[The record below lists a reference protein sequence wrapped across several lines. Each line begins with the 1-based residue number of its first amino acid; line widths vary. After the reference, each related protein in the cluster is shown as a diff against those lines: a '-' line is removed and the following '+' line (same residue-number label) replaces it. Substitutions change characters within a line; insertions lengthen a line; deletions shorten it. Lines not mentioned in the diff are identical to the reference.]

1 MVDDLFDI
9 SARDAGEEGTATI
22 VLRVHAQPG
31 AGRTAVV
38 GRHGDSLKVRVAA
51 PPQGGRANEALTR
64 LLAETFGLRNDDILV
79 HHFGFDPDP
88 AYIAA
93 LGERKEELFRASLQG
108 EGVLMQPG
116 AREGVS
122 ETPACLGRRFC

>member
-64 LLAETFGLRNDDILV
+64 LLAETFGLRNDQVSLSGGASSRLKRFQLAGVDLDD
-79 HHFGFDPDP
+79 FRR
-88 AYIAA
+88 
-93 LGERKEELFRASLQG
+93 LLERSL
-108 EGVLMQPG
+108 EPG
-116 AREGVS
+116 GAGAGPQARLS
-122 ETPACLGRRFC
+122 PH